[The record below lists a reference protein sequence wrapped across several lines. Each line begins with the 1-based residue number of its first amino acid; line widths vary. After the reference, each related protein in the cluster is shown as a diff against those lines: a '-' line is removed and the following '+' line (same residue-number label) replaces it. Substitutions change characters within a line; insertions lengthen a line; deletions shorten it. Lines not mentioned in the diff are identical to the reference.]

1 MDPDAIGEFWT
12 WWPTG
17 KARIE
22 AAIADGNYTDEL
34 IAEIGTRVN
43 AIDEDLDWEL
53 SAGDRANHAFCL
65 SAGGDP
71 EKRLVTEV
79 WKTRAP
85 AADATWE
92 FHPARKRGDLDNKL
106 GIGDHELAFSTVLV
120 AFELDES
127 RERADVTI
135 YHPVF
140 PDAAEELA
148 QRIALLALD
157 TALGEDGV
165 ERWVGSIEIATEEPE
180 GAKPIAEMVAAID
193 AMAAA
198 ATGEQF
204 AILRGEDGEG
214 APLFVTLNLALKR
227 IDHLMCTVHVAIDV
241 KILAPDENGLT
252 TDTEA
257 ETLDAIEDELGEAL
271 GSSIVYY
278 GRETRRGQ
286 RVLHY
291 FAPEDSGAQG
301 AIDRWGAAHPEREV
315 SASLTRDPTWEVMRR
330 FS

>member
-1 MDPDAIGEFWT
+1 MDTIGEFWT
-12 WWPTG
+12 WWPVG
-17 KARIE
+17 KTRIE
-22 AAIADGNYTDEL
+22 AAITDGNYTDDL

-43 AIDEDLDWEL
+43 AIDEELDWEL
-53 SAGDRANHAFCL
+53 AAGDRANHAFCL

-92 FHPARKRGDLDNKL
+92 FHAARKRGDLDNKL
-106 GIGDHELAFSTVLV
+106 AIGDVELSFTTVLV
-120 AFELDES
+120 AFELDDS

-135 YHPVF
+135 FHPVF
-140 PDAAEELA
+140 PDASEELA

-165 ERWVGSIEIATEEPE
+165 ERWVGSIDVATELPE
-180 GAKPIAEMVAAID
+180 GARPIAAMVAAID
-193 AMAAA
+193 AMAAT

-227 IDHLMCTVHVAIDV
+227 IDHLMCTEHVSV
-241 KILAPDENGLT
+241 ELKILAPDPHGLAI
-252 TDTEA
+252 DAEA
-257 ETLDAIEDELGEAL
+257 QELDAIEDTLGEAL
-271 GSSIVYY
+271 GRAIVYY
-278 GRETRRGQ
+278 GRETRRGR

-291 FAPEDSGAQG
+291 FAPEDSGVQG
-301 AIDRWGAAHPEREV
+301 VIERWAAAHPEREV
-315 SASLTRDPTWEVMRR
+315 ATSLSRDPTWEVMRR